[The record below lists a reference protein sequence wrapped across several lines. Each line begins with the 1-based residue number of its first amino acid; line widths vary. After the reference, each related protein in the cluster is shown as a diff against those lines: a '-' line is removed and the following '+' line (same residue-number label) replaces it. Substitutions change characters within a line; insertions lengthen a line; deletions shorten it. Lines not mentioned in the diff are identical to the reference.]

1 MKISI
6 GSGVNHKIKKLQ
18 MNTVQVVKLN
28 PEFSVGSSP
37 LCTQ

>member
-6 GSGVNHKIKKLQ
+6 ECGINHKIKKLQ

-28 PEFSVGSSP
+28 PEY
-37 LCTQ
+37 